1 MQSTEAHVAFGTHI
15 VCACL
20 QPRQAVVVRGE
31 TFGIRVCCP
40 QGGYQRFQLGP
51 GPCTCVDVWLCVCVW
66 LCVAL
71 CGCVLPSLDVAAL
84 SVSGGEWHPCHNR
97 DLHCRRFCAVSSV
110 VEPPVRAIDIVVAA
124 SCRMTSTVVCR
135 AQDVVNAIKEQ
146 GNQDIRLSIDT
157 GSGYPQGLF
166 FEPEFSALP
175 CTYVLVLE
183 SVSNEARLNRLTC
196 AVPRR

>member
-1 MQSTEAHVAFGTHI
+1 
-15 VCACL
+15 
-20 QPRQAVVVRGE
+20 
-31 TFGIRVCCP
+31 
-40 QGGYQRFQLGP
+40 
-51 GPCTCVDVWLCVCVW
+51 
-66 LCVAL
+66 
-71 CGCVLPSLDVAAL
+71 
-84 SVSGGEWHPCHNR
+84 
-97 DLHCRRFCAVSSV
+97 
-110 VEPPVRAIDIVVAA
+110 
-124 SCRMTSTVVCR
+124 MTSTVVCR